1 MGVELGRLLVAG
13 STGMGETVIVLERRH
28 GQRPGAVDGLTLPLT
43 AEQRTSMRGRR
54 TTLCGREVLLQLPR
68 QGPLVPGDLLSDRQ
82 DSTLVRVMAAE
93 EQLLEVRA
101 ESPLKLLQAAYHLGN
116 RHVALDLQP
125 DRLLLLD
132 DPVLA
137 AMLVGRGLHVRP
149 CQQAFQPEG
158 GAYEGHHH

>member
-1 MGVELGRLLVAG
+1 MGIELGRLPVAG

-28 GQRPGAVDGLTLPLT
+28 GQRQGPVDGLTLPLT

-54 TTLCGREVLLQLPR
+54 RTLCGREVLLQLPR
-68 QGPLVPGDLLSDRQ
+68 LGPLVPGDLLSDRQ
-82 DSTLVRVMAAE
+82 ESNLVRVTAAKE
-93 EQLLEVRA
+93 RLLEVRA

-137 AMLVGRGLHVRP
+137 AMLLGRGLDVRP
-149 CQQAFQPEG
+149 CEQAFEPEG